1 MKLKYTKRQ
10 LFKVKDYLLFKYYKL
25 KTKKY
30 NYNIAELDAQGYFS
44 QGGQDKYVAEHLLPD
59 VQQGFFVDIGAHDG
73 ITFSNSYYFEKK
85 GWSGFAI
92 EPNPKIFANLVANRN
107 CQLINAGIGSEET
120 KQTFRAIE
128 DPVSML
134 SCFIDNIDIRH
145 IQRIEEEVLHANC
158 KYTDI
163 EVSCISFNKLLSNKN
178 IKKIDYLSID
188 VEGLEFEILKSID
201 FQNLEIA
208 AVSVENN
215 YKDYRIPE
223 IMERAN
229 FKLMAMIGDDNI
241 FLSKRITY

>member
-1 MKLKYTKRQ
+1 
-10 LFKVKDYLLFKYYKL
+10 
-25 KTKKY
+25 
-30 NYNIAELDAQGYFS
+30 
-44 QGGQDKYVAEHLLPD
+44 
-59 VQQGFFVDIGAHDG
+59 
-73 ITFSNSYYFEKK
+73 
-85 GWSGFAI
+85 
-92 EPNPKIFANLVANRN
+92 
-107 CQLINAGIGSEET
+107 